1 MDTGKQFLGS
11 LGRRRPPGCHM
22 EMEVV
27 DLDILGGRAVGPW
40 FGYGKRDLESNF
52 LMCGCEQLL
61 GDN

>member
-1 MDTGKQFLGS
+1 
-11 LGRRRPPGCHM
+11 M

-52 LMCGCEQLL
+52 LMCGCEQLQR
-61 GDN
+61 GSFGWG